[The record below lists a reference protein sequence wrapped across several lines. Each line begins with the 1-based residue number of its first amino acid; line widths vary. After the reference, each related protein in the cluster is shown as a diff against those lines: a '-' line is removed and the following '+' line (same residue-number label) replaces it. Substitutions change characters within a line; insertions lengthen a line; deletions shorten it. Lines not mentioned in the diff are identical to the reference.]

1 VIREMEEARHAE
13 ERGAILLA
21 LKQGYDQEMVSV
33 GSLSKALNMVGSPM
47 TVEGLQFSLSL
58 LADSEYI
65 KIWRA
70 KAMGKWRADR
80 VNEMRPDTIM
90 FARLAPKGLLLID
103 GQIEADPLVTF

>member
-1 VIREMEEARHAE
+1 MEEARHAE

>member
-1 VIREMEEARHAE
+1 MEEARHAA

-33 GSLSKALNMVGSPM
+33 GSLSRALNMVASPM
-47 TVEGLQFSLSL
+47 TAEGLQFSLSL

-70 KAMGKWRADR
+70 KAMGQWRADR
-80 VNEMRPDTIM
+80 LNEVKPDTIM
-90 FARLAPKGLLLID
+90 FARLLPRGLRLID